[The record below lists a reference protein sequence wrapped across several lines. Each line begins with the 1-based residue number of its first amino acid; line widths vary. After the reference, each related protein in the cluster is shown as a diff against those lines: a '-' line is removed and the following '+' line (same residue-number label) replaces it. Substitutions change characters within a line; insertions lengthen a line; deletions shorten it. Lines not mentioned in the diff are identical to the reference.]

1 MLFRYTYKY
10 LPPSLIPRFIV
21 QSHRYLTAEK
31 ARWRTGVVLKV
42 RDCEVL
48 ILADRD
54 RQRIDIQVAG
64 APALRRAALNVV
76 LDHLEAVHDLNPEAG
91 PDAVVPLPD
100 KPEVHVSYRHL
111 LNLEEKKVPTH
122 FPDGADRE
130 YLVAEL
136 LDGVRREQQDKYAN
150 DRDGSRAKIHPHF
163 DITAETVSITAG
175 DQSPIGVNKVQG
187 GTAVQPVT
195 PQEQNRHLYTLLAW
209 GSGMLFLVAL
219 LAISLIW
226 PDPTPFQL
234 RVQVSILALAAAGFA
249 TVISGLL
256 NITTHLGRQV
266 VIGATGAL
274 AVLVLFYLW
283 NPAVLQ

>member
-1 MLFRYTYKY
+1 M
-10 LPPSLIPRFIV
+10 
-21 QSHRYLTAEK
+21 
-31 ARWRTGVVLKV
+31 
-42 RDCEVL
+42 
-48 ILADRD
+48 
-54 RQRIDIQVAG
+54 
-64 APALRRAALNVV
+64 
-76 LDHLEAVHDLNPEAG
+76 
-91 PDAVVPLPD
+91 
-100 KPEVHVSYRHL
+100 
-111 LNLEEKKVPTH
+111 
-122 FPDGADRE
+122 
-130 YLVAEL
+130 
-136 LDGVRREQQDKYAN
+136 
-150 DRDGSRAKIHPHF
+150 
-163 DITAETVSITAG
+163 
-175 DQSPIGVNKVQG
+175 
-187 GTAVQPVT
+187 QPVT

>member
-1 MLFRYTYKY
+1 MRGADF
-10 LPPSLIPRFIV
+10 
-21 QSHRYLTAEK
+21 
-31 ARWRTGVVLKV
+31 
-42 RDCEVL
+42 
-48 ILADRD
+48 ADRD
-54 RQRIDIQVAG
+54 RQRIDIEVAG
-64 APALRRAALNVV
+64 APALRRAALDVV

-111 LNLEEKKVPTH
+111 LNFEEKKLPTH

-136 LDGVRREQQDKYAN
+136 LDGVRREQQEKYAN
-150 DRDGSRAKIHPHF
+150 DRDGSCAKIDPDF

-187 GTAVQPVT
+187 DAVQPVM

-226 PDPTPFQL
+226 PDPTPSNFACKCRSWLWRPPAL
-234 RVQVSILALAAAGFA
+234 R
-249 TVISGLL
+249 
-256 NITTHLGRQV
+256 
-266 VIGATGAL
+266 
-274 AVLVLFYLW
+274 
-283 NPAVLQ
+283 P